1 MTIKIKLILL
11 NDKIIFIT
19 VPIYYIINDIIN
31 DLINIYDL
39 DTYGSVYSLYI
50 LTESNIDSCIFYEN
64 EEIYLNPELYIN
76 DLELNE
82 IVDDLTLILKKDSTI
97 IFNIKKLIRN
107 LKFLFNWI

>member
-1 MTIKIKLILL
+1 MDSIIQIKLILL
-11 NDKIIFIT
+11 NDKIIFVT
-19 VPIYYIINDIIN
+19 VPVYYIINDIIN

-39 DTYGSVYSLYI
+39 DTYGSVYSLYT
-50 LTESNIDSCIFYEN
+50 TEININSCIFYDN

-82 IVDDLTLILKKDSTI
+82 NELTLILKKESII